1 MEYDTITGLSQA
13 LDNIYSSLSKDGSRK
28 TLAKLVGDEMHI
40 TYMTILN
47 VAKDSDLRMQM
58 DLMKKETNDMINSR
72 LRTIKS
78 EFKSSAGRALVTK
91 KIGMSDNVETLTVSP
106 YSPFRK
112 LKYSCTC
119 KFEVK

>member
-1 MEYDTITGLSQA
+1 MEYDTISGLSQA
-13 LDNIYSSLSKDGSRK
+13 IDNVYSCLSEDGARK
-28 TLAKLVGDEMHI
+28 TLARLIGDEMHI

-47 VAKDSDLRMQM
+47 VAKESDLRMQM

-78 EFKSSAGRALVTK
+78 EFKVSAGRPLITK
-91 KIGMSDNVETLTVSP
+91 KVGMSDNVETLTVSP

-112 LKYSCTC
+112 LKYSCTY